1 MQTDFQGGRDACRFV
16 NSALY
21 VLARRGAADITE
33 RMLRIALRNRLEV
46 RVTAQCKTTEQQA
59 TERQQHAVKNRL
71 VMAIP
76 RRKSLA
82 VIA

>member
-16 NSALY
+16 DSALD
-21 VLARRGAADITE
+21 VLAWRGAADITE
-33 RMLRIALRNRLEV
+33 RMLRIVLRNGLEV
-46 RVTAQCKTTEQQA
+46 RVLAQWKTTEQQA
-59 TERQQHAVKNRL
+59 TELQQHAVKDCL
-71 VMAIP
+71 VLAIP